1 MLDPISLF
9 FGILIAG
16 LIIGFG
22 ALAIG
27 LYLELNFEQKLTQML
42 STM

>member
-16 LIIGFG
+16 LNIGLG
-22 ALAIG
+22 ALAIV
-27 LYLELNFEQKLTQML
+27 LYLD
-42 STM
+42 

>member
-16 LIIGFG
+16 LTIGLG

-27 LYLELNFEQKLTQML
+27 LYLD
-42 STM
+42 